1 MGTELLSVMTEM
13 EMGEVLHIRQDM
25 PSKLL
30 SINQNIARFFI
41 EINLLNKKN
50 SYSTVHTIPREHK

>member
-13 EMGEVLHIRQDM
+13 EMWEVLHIRQDI

-30 SINQNIARFFI
+30 SINQDIARFFI